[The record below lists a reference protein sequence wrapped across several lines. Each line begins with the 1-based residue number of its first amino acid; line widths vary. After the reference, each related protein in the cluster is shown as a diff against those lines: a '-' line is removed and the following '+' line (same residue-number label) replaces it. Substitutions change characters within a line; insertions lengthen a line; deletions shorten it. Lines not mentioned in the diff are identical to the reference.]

1 MLWIAEGLDAL
12 STGIRRH
19 LCVQDH
25 ARRLSDDYVK
35 ASRWAANARK
45 WEASTG
51 KTKIWIG
58 TISPGWM
65 TGDRAA
71 RPTSA
76 WPARPH
82 KKERSDG
89 AFYRATYN
97 AAIAS
102 SPDWIWINS
111 FNEWVEGSYI
121 EPSEKYGDQAMQL
134 TREFARQFKGQ

>member
-1 MLWIAEGLDAL
+1 VYKI
-12 STGIRRH
+12 T
-19 LCVQDH
+19 H
-25 ARRLSDDYVK
+25 AAYPDDYVK

-58 TISPGWM
+58 TISPGWD
-65 TGDRAA
+65 DRRASCKA
-71 RPTSA
+71 DIRVASA
-76 WPARPH
+76 PH

-121 EPSEKYGDQAMQL
+121 EPSEKSGDQAMQV